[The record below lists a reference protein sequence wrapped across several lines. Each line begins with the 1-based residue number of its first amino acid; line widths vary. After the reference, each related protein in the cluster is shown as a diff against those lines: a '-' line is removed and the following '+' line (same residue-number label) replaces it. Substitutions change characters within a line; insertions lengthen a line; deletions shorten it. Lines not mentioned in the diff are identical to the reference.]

1 MDKRTITISVDKGTT
16 QEEINE
22 IRRRFKESKY
32 YTGYR
37 LNIIISG
44 NDDMKDNLSAF
55 LISRLKS

>member
-1 MDKRTITISVDKGTT
+1 MDKRTITISVDKDIT

-32 YTGYR
+32 YTSYR

-44 NDDMKDNLSAF
+44 NDDIKENLSAF